1 MRTLVAGLV
10 SVGLLAVLA
19 TPSEA
24 YSKKRKRHHAYGYNS
39 PSAIAERQRH
49 ARTFDETQYYE
60 RELNKIPMGTRAWWD
75 QLNRERGGGPRN

>member
-10 SVGLLAVLA
+10 SVGLLAAIA

-24 YSKKRKRHHAYGYNS
+24 YSQKRKRHHAYGPTS
-39 PSAIAERQRH
+39 PSTIAERQRH

-60 RELNKIPMGTRAWWD
+60 RDLRKIPIGTQTWW
-75 QLNRERGGGPRN
+75 NTMKWPAR